1 MSRALCLALVVLLL
15 AALPVGAAQEFD
27 PAIEARLRTLAK
39 ELRCVQC
46 QSETLADSAAPLAV
60 DMRREI
66 RDMIRAGKSD
76 AEIKQFLVAR
86 YGEFVL
92 YRPPVKVT
100 TLALWLGPFVLL
112 LLGTL
117 VLFVLVRWRQRQ
129 AEAPLDE
136 AANRRAES
144 LLRADEGSGWR

>member
-1 MSRALCLALVVLLL
+1 MSQALRLAVVVLLL
-15 AALPVGAAQEFD
+15 AAPPVHAEQDFD
-27 PAIEARLRTLAK
+27 PAIEARLRALAQ

-66 RDMIRAGKSD
+66 RRLMRAGESD
-76 AEIKQFLVAR
+76 EEIKQFLVAR

-92 YRPPVKVT
+92 FRPPVKVT
-100 TLALWLGPFVLL
+100 TLPLWLGPFVLL
-112 LLGTL
+112 LLGAL
-117 VLFVLVRWRQRQ
+117 VLFGIVRRRQRQ

-144 LLRADEGSGWR
+144 LLRADEESEFR

>member
-60 DMRREI
+60 DMRREM

-92 YRPPVKVT
+92 YRPPVKVK
-100 TLALWLGPFVLL
+100 TLPLWLGPFVLL
-112 LLGTL
+112 LLGGL
-117 VLFVLVRWRQRQ
+117 VLFVLVRRRQRQ

-136 AANRRAES
+136 AADRRAES
-144 LLRADEGSGWR
+144 LLRADEESGLR

>member
-1 MSRALCLALVVLLL
+1 MSRVLHLALLALLL
-15 AALPVGAAQEFD
+15 AALPVRAD
-27 PAIEARLRTLAK
+27 PGGDPTIETRLRTLAK

-66 RDMIRAGKSD
+66 RDMMRTGKSD

-92 YRPPVKVT
+92 FRPPVKVT
-100 TLALWLGPFVLL
+100 TLPLWLGPFVLL
-112 LLGTL
+112 LLGAL
-117 VLFVLVRWRQRQ
+117 VLVAIVRRRQRQ
-129 AEAPLDE
+129 AETPLDE
-136 AANRRAES
+136 AANHRAES
-144 LLRADEGSGWR
+144 LLHTEESESR

>member
-1 MSRALCLALVVLLL
+1 MSRVLRLVVLLL
-15 AALPVGAAQEFD
+15 AALPVHAEQDFD

-46 QSETLADSAAPLAV
+46 QSETLADSRAPLAV

-66 RDMIRAGKSD
+66 RRLLRAGKSD
-76 AEIKQFLVAR
+76 EEIKQFLVAR

-92 YRPPVKVT
+92 FRPPVKVT
-100 TLALWLGPFVLL
+100 TLPLWLGPFVLL
-112 LLGTL
+112 VLGAL
-117 VLFVLVRWRQRQ
+117 VLFAIVRRRQRQ

-136 AANRRAES
+136 AANQRAES
-144 LLRADEGSGWR
+144 LLRADEESEFR